1 MSSDLAPRNDPT
13 LQPVPPSLPPPVP
26 PDRSGQDPHRYRQRK
41 GKKAS
46 TLHSYGEPMVWL
58 TGGALGVALFMI
70 LGLLL
75 LVVWQGVVTFWPEP
89 VVKITT
95 ANGDTAMGQVI
106 RSESFRPDPTFLR
119 ALTTKDR
126 ARAETAVAAH
136 EGELERRL
144 VRIGNFRI
152 TGEHFAWVD
161 GFQVA
166 EETKPHWA
174 VLVERQAWGRFYGIP
189 AKFLLDGQAVAD
201 TPETIWAKFHEHH
214 GEVRDRREQRKSI
227 EQEMGLVHARLEEA
241 RLSLRGVELRHTR
254 GSDAWRAAEAENR
267 KREVDSQRQ
276 FQALEKERKLLDQ
289 ENDRYAIAFRTFHR
303 DQVVEAEVKLVDIVR
318 AFPANQLTVTGKL
331 GLYFSRWFEF
341 LFDEPREANSE
352 GGVWPAIFGTVVMT
366 LIMCIFVVP
375 FGVLAALYLREYARA
390 GFIVSAVRIAINNLA
405 GVPSIVFG
413 VFGLGFFCYII
424 GASLD
429 DLMFEA
435 RLPNPTYGKGGVL
448 WASLTLALL
457 DPAGGHRGHGGG
469 AGRRA
474 RVHAGGFVCLRGEQV
489 ADHPADRVAPRHARH
504 HDRHDS
510 GHGPRCGRGGSAHAG
525 GRGQAGPGPAR
536 GQRVPL
542 SASRAQLHAPRVSH
556 IRPRIPEPEQRGGQA
571 HGVHHHAAADRD
583 RGRIEPGRD
592 RAPGPAAPEVRD
604 RAVLSDSC
612 QGNGPVYRLAMFRPV
627 PYAGGT

>member
-126 ARAETAVAAH
+126 ARAKTVLEAH

-166 EETKPHWA
+166 EETKPPWA

-227 EQEMGLVHARLEEA
+227 EQEMGRVHARLEEA

-267 KREVDSQRQ
+267 KREIESQRQ
-276 FQALEKERKLLDQ
+276 FQALEKERKLLDR
-289 ENDRYAIAFRTFHR
+289 ENDRYAIAFRTFYR

-429 DLMFEA
+429 DLLFEA

-457 DPAGGHRGHGGG
+457 TLPVVIVATEEALAAVPGSMREGSYACGASKWQTIQRIVLPRAMPGIMTGMILAMARG
-469 AGRRA
+469 AGEVAPLMLVGAVKLAPDLPVDSVFPYLHPERSFMHLGFHIYDLGFQSQNSEAARPMVFTTTLLLIAIVAGLNLAAIGLRA
-474 RVHAGGFVCLRGEQV
+474 RLRRKFVT
-489 ADHPADRVAPRHARH
+489 
-504 HDRHDS
+504 
-510 GHGPRCGRGGSAHAG
+510 
-525 GRGQAGPGPAR
+525 GQ
-536 GQRVPL
+536 
-542 SASRAQLHAPRVSH
+542 
-556 IRPRIPEPEQRGGQA
+556 
-571 HGVHHHAAADRD
+571 
-583 RGRIEPGRD
+583 
-592 RAPGPAAPEVRD
+592 
-604 RAVLSDSC
+604 
-612 QGNGPVYRLAMFRPV
+612 F
-627 PYAGGT
+627 